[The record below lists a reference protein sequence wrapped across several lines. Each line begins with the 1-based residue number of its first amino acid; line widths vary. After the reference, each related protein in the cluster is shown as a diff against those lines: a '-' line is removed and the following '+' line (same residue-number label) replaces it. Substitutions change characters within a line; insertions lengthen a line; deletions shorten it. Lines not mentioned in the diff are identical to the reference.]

1 MVSSLQSIVLF
12 SVPIAIL
19 IDMLKILHHL
29 PMGHELFRA
38 LFRRCTHEE
47 LRDWAKTFPWDHP
60 IARKLDHEVHRRRMA
75 GEFYSFFHFLGC
87 GTLFLI
93 PFLIFYRGIQ
103 GVRVS
108 TNRAVAYPPMSL
120 PSTCQT
126 QLGRAVLGSKL
137 FVLIFCLL
145 DSLEYVE
152 NQPVCHIYQWVAHP
166 THGGVCNHCERMMD
180 GLRLDDIIAGN
191 REGSLT
197 EDEIVEYVQS
207 GDPNDR
213 DWDDWPLRMTFRI
226 NSFLR
231 EHGPVGDA
239 DLEALGFLDD

>member
-29 PMGHELFRA
+29 PMGHELFRT

-47 LRDWAKTFPWDHP
+47 LRAWAKTFPWDHP
-60 IARKLDHEVHRRRMA
+60 VARKLDHEVHRRRMA
-75 GEFYSFFHFLGC
+75 
-87 GTLFLI
+87 
-93 PFLIFYRGIQ
+93 
-103 GVRVS
+103 
-108 TNRAVAYPPMSL
+108 
-120 PSTCQT
+120 
-126 QLGRAVLGSKL
+126 
-137 FVLIFCLL
+137 
-145 DSLEYVE
+145 DSWEYVE

-180 GLRLDDIIAGN
+180 GFRLDDMIAGL
-191 REGSLT
+191 RVGTLT

-207 GDPNDR
+207 GDPNHR
-213 DWDDWPLRMTFRI
+213 DWDEWPLRMTFRI

-239 DLEALGFLDD
+239 DLEALGFLED